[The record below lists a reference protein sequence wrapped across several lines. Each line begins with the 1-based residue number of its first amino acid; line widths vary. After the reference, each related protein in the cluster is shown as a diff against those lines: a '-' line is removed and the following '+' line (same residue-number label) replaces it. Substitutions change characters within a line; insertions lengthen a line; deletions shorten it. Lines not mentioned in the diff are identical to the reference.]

1 METSNPRGRLRALIG
16 VVGLAVLLAGC
27 AGPQRMP
34 PVVTDATPIPA
45 LEPGL
50 PALLGIGLAEGR
62 DEFSLSCDG
71 PCVVTDADSGA
82 ELAVLAGGASLSLER
97 RGSLV
102 FWRSAADSGAA
113 ARIGLRPRDP
123 AHLLTFDDRLW
134 RGDFLVMPTP
144 GGAGLTL
151 VNNVDLESYLLGVV
165 PWEIGRHGTDALAAL
180 EAQAVAART
189 YTVGHLGE
197 RADHGFD
204 LFADV
209 MDQVYKGATEED
221 PLCNQAVRSTR
232 GLVLEA
238 DGELVQ
244 AYYSACCGGVSSRIE
259 QVWPRPA
266 RSYLLNRPDGPGSG
280 KPAFCAG
287 YGKLLWEQSWSRDQ
301 LSAILQ
307 RTLPDYYREYGA
319 GTRGRWVGAIFHPRH
334 AGADPLRPGDL
345 LNLEILRRTPSGRV
359 ADLALTTTAGTYH
372 VRGDRTRWV
381 LAPPAGSGTI
391 LRSAMFELKLDRS
404 GEDLQQVTAMGRG
417 YGHGIGM
424 CQVGAL
430 ARARAG
436 QDFTA
441 ILAHYYP
448 GAKLVRLRTEASRI
462 RE

>member
-1 METSNPRGRLRALIG
+1 MEISNTRGRRWGLAG
-16 VVGLAVLLAGC
+16 VVVMVALLAGC
-27 AGPQRMP
+27 AGPKRLP
-34 PVVTDATPIPA
+34 PVVTGAATIPA

-62 DEFSLSCDG
+62 DGFSLDSDG
-71 PCVVTDADSGA
+71 PCVVSDADSGA
-82 ELAVLAGGASLSLER
+82 ELVALAGGAPLRLQR
-97 RGSLV
+97 QGSLV
-102 FWRSAADSGAA
+102 SWSGAEDSGAA
-113 ARIGLRPRDP
+113 ARVRIRPRDP
-123 AHLLTFDDRLW
+123 AHLLGFADRRW
-134 RGDFLVMPTP
+134 RGDFLIMPTP

-151 VNNVDLESYLLGVV
+151 VNNVDLESYLQGVV
-165 PWEIGRHGTDALAAL
+165 PWEIGRHGTDAVAAL

-209 MDQVYKGATEED
+209 MDQVYKGATDED
-221 PLCNQAVRSTR
+221 PLCNQAVLSTR

-266 RSYLLNRPDGPGSG
+266 CSYLTNRPDGPGRG
-280 KPAFCAG
+280 KPASCSG
-287 YGKLLWEQSWSRDQ
+287 YEKFRWEQTWSGDQ

-307 RTLPDYYREYGA
+307 RTLPDYYREYSTGA
-319 GTRGRWVGAIFHPRH
+319 RGRWAGAIFYPRQ

-359 ADLALTTTAGTYH
+359 ADLAVTTTAGTYH

-391 LRSAMFELKLDRS
+391 LRSAMFELELDRS
-404 GEDLQQVTAMGRG
+404 AGGLRRVTAMGRG

-436 QDFTA
+436 QDFA
-441 ILAHYYP
+441 EILAHYYP
-448 GAKLVRLRTEASRI
+448 GAKLVRLRTEANRFQ
-462 RE
+462 E